1 VYRIGSSENPQNNQ
15 GGIKLIFEKA
25 KKIVGKRLGDLDLQL
40 YRDIVGGFIIQSIC
54 DLAVLPET
62 RIEEIKGLAVNA
74 SVTIS
79 GDIDLSSYDMLA
91 FRDIYARINEGQISA
106 AIKVKFT
113 ELSQDIF
120 GLIGTDEQVVPASNE
135 IFFCRYYDKIQ
146 FYKESK
152 AIGKHIYLLYIKE
165 PDDYKDDYNLNN
177 VMSIGFQYKVI
188 DLAVQKVRQHLG
200 AKDAVSS
207 D

>member
-1 VYRIGSSENPQNNQ
+1 MQFSV
-15 GGIKLIFEKA
+15 IKFE
-25 KKIVGKRLGDLDLQL
+25 VGKRLDDKKLQK
-40 YRDIVGGFIIQSIC
+40 YRDIVGGFLIEAIC

-62 RIEEIKGLAVNA
+62 RIEEIKGLTVNIPI
-74 SVTIS
+74 TID
-79 GDIDLSSYDMLA
+79 GDLSLSTYSMLA
-91 FRDIYARINEGQISA
+91 FRDIYARINEAQIGS
-106 AIKVKFT
+106 KQFVKFT

-120 GLIGTDEQVVPASNE
+120 NLIGTDEQVVPAFNE

-146 FYKESK
+146 FYKKSQ
-152 AIGKHIYLLYIKE
+152 ANGKQIYLLYIKE